1 MLEAVAAYFQQYW
14 EAFLSALLQ
23 HLTVSGT
30 AVLIAVAVGVPLGIF
45 CARSDRLYRRFT
57 AFFGFL
63 RVVPSLALLF
73 LFIPVLGVGMLPAV
87 VALVILALPAVLIN
101 TAVAFRTLP
110 ASVLET
116 AVGMGMDR
124 PMIFFRVKLPLA
136 LPLIL
141 TGVRTGAV
149 EIIASA
155 TLAAYIGAGG
165 LGQIIFTGLG
175 LYRMDLLLIGGA
187 SVAALSLSADLLLSA
202 LELLAS
208 RRVRS

>member
-1 MLEAVAAYFQQYW
+1 MFEAVAAYFQQYSG
-14 EAFLSALLQ
+14 AFRDALFQ

-45 CARSDRLYRRFT
+45 CARSERLYRRFT
-57 AFFGFL
+57 ALFGFL
-63 RVVPSLALLF
+63 RVIPSLALLF
-73 LFIPVLGVGMLPAV
+73 LFIPILGVGLLPAV
-87 VALVILALPAVLIN
+87 AALVILALPPVLIN

-116 AVGMGMDR
+116 AVGMGMDSS
-124 PMIFFRVKLPLA
+124 MIFFRVKLPLA

-175 LYRMDLLLIGGA
+175 LYRMDLLFIGGA
-187 SVAALSLSADLLLSA
+187 AVAVLSLSADLLLAA

-208 RRVRS
+208 RHVRA